1 MVRGL
6 RPRRG
11 SLRGASRYA
20 AAVTENAP
28 AVPAPDRGP
37 ATVDEAA
44 RALGA
49 RIRALRQERGLTLA
63 KAAAEAGLSHSF
75 LSQVERGLERLSMAS
90 LFRIARAL
98 GTTQQDLLT
107 GAEEAPR
114 RRGTSHV
121 FRAGEQSPLDA
132 GTGPVTVLAQ
142 QGTPAFVPMVFRG
155 SFGDEQWWEHAEDE
169 FVYVLEGALTV
180 TLDDREV
187 RLEQGD
193 ATYYEGGVRHR
204 WRTDP
209 GSECRALV
217 VKEFRHRD

>member
-1 MVRGL
+1 MSE
-6 RPRRG
+6 P
-11 SLRGASRYA
+11 
-20 AAVTENAP
+20 TPAP
-28 AVPAPDRGP
+28 PHPDRGP
-37 ATVDEAA
+37 STVDDAA

-63 KAAAEAGLSHSF
+63 KAAAEAELSHSF

-107 GAEEAPR
+107 GADETPA
-114 RRGTSHV
+114 GQGAYHV
-121 FRAGEQSPLDA
+121 FRQSDGSPLDA

-142 QGTPAFVPMVFRG
+142 HGSPPFVPMVFSG
-155 SFGDEQWWEHAEDE
+155 AFGDDIWWEHAEDE
-169 FVYVLEGALTV
+169 FVYVLDGVLTV
-180 TLDDREV
+180 ILGDEEF
-187 RLEQGD
+187 RLERGD

-209 GSECRALV
+209 GLECRALV
-217 VKEFRHRD
+217 VKEYRHRD